1 MGSTLKDVAAL
12 AKVHPST
19 VSRVLRNVENLKI
32 SEDTKVRIFKAIKE
46 LNYHPDQTARSLRLK
61 KSFTI
66 GLIIPNV
73 ASPYFIGIAR
83 SLDAECTKEGYTLI
97 ISDTNENQEKEIKAV
112 YDLYS
117 RGVDGLV
124 IAPVQDSDEHIQ
136 DLIQRKFPFVLI
148 DRYFEKY
155 DTNAVICNDRD
166 SSYKAVQDFID
177 LGHNT
182 IGFISGRPN
191 LYPVVRR
198 LEGYSQALKENNLK
212 FHQELVFSSSPT
224 LDNAYESMVKLME
237 LTNPPTAI
245 LISGTIITLGVLRAI
260 IEKKKSVPHDF
271 SIIAFTDTIFASY
284 FISPVST
291 VSHKV
296 EDIGIKTFE
305 ILLKQMNSTDKLPNS
320 KVIVETYFIDRNSTS
335 QAKIINKT

>member
-1 MGSTLKDVAAL
+1 MGATLKDVAAL

-32 SEDTKVRIFKAIKE
+32 SVDTKERIFKAIKE

-66 GLIIPNV
+66 GLIIPNL
-73 ASPYFIGIAR
+73 ASPYFVGIAR

-136 DLIQRKFPFVLI
+136 DLINKKFPFVLI

-155 DTNAVICNDRD
+155 ETNAVICNDRD
-166 SSYKAVQDFID
+166 SAYNAIQHLID
-177 LGHNT
+177 LGHKR
-182 IGFISGRPN
+182 ISFISGRPN
-191 LYPVVRR
+191 LYPVIRR
-198 LEGYSQALKENNLK
+198 LEGYNKALNEHNLE
-212 FHQELVFSSSPT
+212 FHEELVCSSSPT
-224 LDNAYESMVKLME
+224 LDDAYESVIKLMD
-237 LTNPPTAI
+237 LANPPTAI
-245 LISGTIITLGVLRAI
+245 LITGTVITLGVLKAI

-271 SIIAFTDTIFASY
+271 SIIAFTDTILASY
-284 FISPVST
+284 FMSPVTT
-291 VSHKV
+291 VSHKL
-296 EDIGIKTFE
+296 EDIGVKTFE
-305 ILLKQMNSTDKLPNS
+305 ILFEHMNSSDKLPFS
-320 KVIVETYFIDRNSTS
+320 KVIIETNFINRNST
-335 QAKIINKT
+335 AKANI

>member
-1 MGSTLKDVAAL
+1 MGATLKDVAAL

-83 SLDAECTKEGYTLI
+83 SLDAACTKEGYTLI

-136 DLIQRKFPFVLI
+136 DLIQKKFPFVLI

-155 DTNAVICNDRD
+155 ETNAVICNDKD
-166 SSYKAVQDFID
+166 SAHNAIQHLID
-177 LGHNT
+177 LGHKR
-182 IGFISGRPN
+182 IGFISGRAN
-191 LYPVVRR
+191 LYPVVKR
-198 LEGYSQALKENNLK
+198 LEGYTRALNDNGLEV
-212 FHQELVFSSSPT
+212 HEELICSSSPA
-224 LDNAYESMVKLME
+224 LDDAYQSVIKLMD
-237 LTNPPTAI
+237 LPNPPTAL
-245 LISGTIITLGVLRAI
+245 LISGTIITLGVLKAI
-260 IEKKKSVPHDF
+260 IGKKKSVPKDF
-271 SIIAFTDTIFASY
+271 SIIGFTDTILASY
-284 FISPVST
+284 FISPVTT

-296 EDIGIKTFE
+296 EEIGIKTFE
-305 ILLKQMNSTDKLPNS
+305 ILFEHMNSSEELPYS
-320 KVIVETYFIDRNSTS
+320 KVIVETNFINRDST
-335 QAKIINKT
+335 AIANI

>member
-1 MGSTLKDVAAL
+1 MGATLKDVAAL

-19 VSRVLRNVENLKI
+19 VSRVLRKVENLKI

-66 GLIIPNV
+66 GLIIPNI

-83 SLDAECTKEGYTLI
+83 SLDAECTKKGYTLI

-136 DLIQRKFPFVLI
+136 DLIQKKFPFVLI
-148 DRYFEKY
+148 DRYFDKY
-155 DTNAVICNDRD
+155 DTNAVICNDED
-166 SSYKAVQDFID
+166 SAYNAIQHLIG
-177 LGHNT
+177 LGHKR
-182 IGFISGRPN
+182 ISFISGRPN
-191 LYPVVRR
+191 LYPIVKR
-198 LEGYSQALKENNLK
+198 LEGYTRALNDNNLEV
-212 FHQELVFSSSPT
+212 HEELICSNSPS
-224 LDNAYESMVKLME
+224 LDDTYQSVIKLMD
-237 LTNPPTAI
+237 LPNPPTAL
-245 LISGTIITLGVLRAI
+245 LITGSIITLGVLKAI
-260 IEKKKSVPHDF
+260 FERDKSIPKDF
-271 SIIAFTDTIFASY
+271 SIIAYTNTVLASY
-284 FISPVST
+284 FKSPVST

-296 EDIGIKTFE
+296 EDIGIKVFE
-305 ILLKQMNSTDKLPNS
+305 ILFEHMSSSDEIPFS
-320 KVIVETYFIDRNSTS
+320 KVIIETDFINRDST
-335 QAKIINKT
+335 AKANI

>member
-1 MGSTLKDVAAL
+1 MGATLKDVAAL

-32 SEDTKVRIFKAIKE
+32 SEDTKERIFKAIKE

-66 GLIIPNV
+66 GLIIPNL

-136 DLIQRKFPFVLI
+136 DLINKKFPFVLI

-155 DTNAVICNDRD
+155 ETNAVICNDRD
-166 SSYKAVQDFID
+166 SAYNAIQHLID
-177 LGHNT
+177 LGHKR
-182 IGFISGRPN
+182 ISFISGRPN
-191 LYPVVRR
+191 LYPVIRR
-198 LEGYSQALKENNLK
+198 LEGYNKALNENNLE
-212 FHQELVFSSSPT
+212 FHQELVCSSSPT
-224 LDNAYESMVKLME
+224 LDDAYESVIKLMD
-237 LTNPPTAI
+237 LANPPTAI
-245 LISGTIITLGVLRAI
+245 LITGTVITLGVLKAI

-271 SIIAFTDTIFASY
+271 SIIAFTDTILASY
-284 FISPVST
+284 FMSPVTT
-291 VSHKV
+291 VSHKL
-296 EDIGIKTFE
+296 EDIGVKTFE
-305 ILLKQMNSTDKLPNS
+305 ILFEHMNSSDELPFS
-320 KVIVETYFIDRNSTS
+320 KVIIETNFINRNST
-335 QAKIINKT
+335 AKANI

>member
-1 MGSTLKDVAAL
+1 MGATLKDVAAL

-32 SEDTKVRIFKAIKE
+32 SDDTKERIFKAIKK

-66 GLIIPNV
+66 GLIIPNL

-136 DLIQRKFPFVLI
+136 DLINKKFPFVLI

-155 DTNAVICNDRD
+155 ETNAVICNDRD
-166 SSYKAVQDFID
+166 SAYNAIQHLID
-177 LGHNT
+177 LGHKR
-182 IGFISGRPN
+182 ISFISGRPN
-191 LYPVVRR
+191 LYPVIRR
-198 LEGYSQALKENNLK
+198 LEGYNKALNENNLE
-212 FHQELVFSSSPT
+212 FHEELVCSSSPT
-224 LDNAYESMVKLME
+224 LDDAYESVIKLMD
-237 LTNPPTAI
+237 LANPPTAI
-245 LISGTIITLGVLRAI
+245 LITGTVITLGVLKAI
-260 IEKKKSVPHDF
+260 IEKNKSVPHDF
-271 SIIAFTDTIFASY
+271 SIIAFTDTILASY
-284 FISPVST
+284 FMSPVTT
-291 VSHKV
+291 VSHKL
-296 EDIGIKTFE
+296 EDIGVKTFE
-305 ILLKQMNSTDKLPNS
+305 ILFEHMNSSDKLPFS
-320 KVIVETYFIDRNSTS
+320 KVIIETNFINRNST
-335 QAKIINKT
+335 AKANI

>member
-1 MGSTLKDVAAL
+1 MGATLKDVAAL

-19 VSRVLRNVENLKI
+19 VSRVLRKVENLKI
-32 SEDTKVRIFKAIKE
+32 SEDTKERIFKAIKE

-66 GLIIPNV
+66 GLIIPNIS
-73 ASPYFIGIAR
+73 SPFFIGVAR

-136 DLIQRKFPFVLI
+136 DLIQKKFPFVLI

-155 DTNAVICNDRD
+155 DTNGVICDD
-166 SSYKAVQDFID
+166 EKSAYDAVQHLIG
-177 LGHNT
+177 LGHKR
-182 IGFISGRPN
+182 ISFVSGRPN
-191 LYPVVRR
+191 LYPVAKRIQ
-198 LEGYSQALKENNLK
+198 GYTRALNENNIEA
-212 FHQELVFSSSPT
+212 HQELICSSSPT
-224 LDNAYESMVKLME
+224 LDDAYRSVIKLMD
-237 LTNPPTAI
+237 LPNPPTAL
-245 LISGTIITLGVLRAI
+245 LISGTIITLGVLKAI
-260 IEKKKSVPHDF
+260 FERGKSIPEDI
-271 SIIAFTDTIFASY
+271 SIIAVTNTVLASY
-284 FISPVST
+284 FKSPVST

-296 EDIGIKTFE
+296 EEIGIKTFE
-305 ILLKQMNSTDKLPNS
+305 ILFKQITSSEEIPFS
-320 KVIVETYFIDRNSTS
+320 KVILDTNFIDRNST
-335 QAKIINKT
+335 AKANT

>member
-1 MGSTLKDVAAL
+1 MGATLKDVAAL

-32 SEDTKVRIFKAIKE
+32 SEDTKERIFKAIKE

-66 GLIIPNV
+66 GLIIPNL

-136 DLIQRKFPFVLI
+136 DLINKKFPFVLI

-155 DTNAVICNDRD
+155 ETNAVICNDRD
-166 SSYKAVQDFID
+166 SAYNAIQHLID
-177 LGHNT
+177 LGHKR
-182 IGFISGRPN
+182 ISFISGRPN
-191 LYPVVRR
+191 LYPVIRR
-198 LEGYSQALKENNLK
+198 LEGYNKALNENNLE
-212 FHQELVFSSSPT
+212 FHQELVCSSSPT
-224 LDNAYESMVKLME
+224 LDDAYESVIKLMD
-237 LTNPPTAI
+237 LASPPTAI
-245 LISGTIITLGVLRAI
+245 LITGTVITLGVLKAI
-260 IEKKKSVPHDF
+260 IEKKKSIPHDF
-271 SIIAFTDTIFASY
+271 SIIAFTDTILASY
-284 FISPVST
+284 FMSPVTT
-291 VSHKV
+291 VSHKL
-296 EDIGIKTFE
+296 EDIGVKTFE
-305 ILLKQMNSTDKLPNS
+305 ILFEHMNSSDELPFS
-320 KVIVETYFIDRNSTS
+320 KVIIETNFINRNST
-335 QAKIINKT
+335 AKANI

>member
-1 MGSTLKDVAAL
+1 MGATLKDVAAL
-12 AKVHPST
+12 ANVHPST
-19 VSRVLRNVENLKI
+19 VSRVIRNVENLKI
-32 SEDTKVRIFKAIKE
+32 SNDTKVRIFKAIKE

-66 GLIIPNV
+66 GLIIPNI

-124 IAPVQDSDEHIQ
+124 IAPVQDSDEHIK
-136 DLIQRKFPFVLI
+136 DLIQKKFPFVLI
-148 DRYFEKY
+148 DRYFDKY
-155 DTNAVICNDRD
+155 ETNAVICSDRD
-166 SSYKAVQDFID
+166 SSYNAVQHFID
-177 LGHNT
+177 LGHNR

-198 LEGYSQALKENNLK
+198 LEGYDNALNENNLE
-212 FHQELVFSSSPT
+212 FHKELVCSSSPT
-224 LDNAYESMVKLME
+224 LDDAYVSMIKLME
-237 LTNPPTAI
+237 LSNPPTAI
-245 LISGTIITLGVLRAI
+245 LISGTIITLGVLKAI
-260 IEKKKSVPHDF
+260 IEKNKTVPHDF

-305 ILLKQMNSTDKLPNS
+305 ILFEQMNSADELPYS
-320 KVIVETYFIDRNSTS
+320 KVIVETFFVDRNSTA
-335 QAKIINKT
+335 QANI